1 VSIELDI
8 NRSDA
13 PKMPESLKIRPDLPV
28 GSGLQAELE
37 ALRLRSEALR
47 SAANAV
53 LISDWDGTITWVNP
67 AFSAMTGY
75 TFMEAIGKN
84 PRELLKSGKQE
95 GVDYKNL
102 WETIIAGRVWHGE
115 LVNRRKDGSLYNEAQ
130 TITPVRGLSGKIT
143 HFIAIKQDITK
154 AKALENELKSLH
166 AELHKAVEFSPV
178 VHYTLKFEGKNVTP
192 VYVSENIER
201 ILGVAAKDA
210 NSDWFR
216 ESIHPD
222 DRERVMGKLA
232 SVSEGDGYSIDYRLR
247 QKSGAYAWIHDRNRV
262 VRDSSGAPSALNG
275 IWLDI
280 SERRKAQ
287 EELQL
292 FRALLDQSNDS
303 IEVIDPGSGQFLDV
317 NENALAQHGYSR
329 AEFLAL
335 RVADLDPMQKEA
347 DWPRHAERIHAAGA
361 LSGDGIHRRRDGTTF
376 PVEFSSRWVRLDRDY
391 IVSVVRNVTTRKQA
405 EAERQNVEIELRN
418 AQKLE
423 SIGRLAAGIAHE
435 INTPTQYIGDNT
447 RFLHDA
453 FRDLKVV
460 IGQAEE
466 LLCAAEGN
474 RVTPE
479 LLKKVRAGRDAA
491 DLDLLDAEIP
501 KAIEQSLVGIE
512 RVTKIV
518 RAMKEFSHPGSAEK
532 APLDINRA
540 IETTLTV
547 CRSEWKY
554 VAEAATEFD
563 GELPPVSCHASQFNQ
578 VILNLVVNAAHA
590 IGDVVG
596 DGAQGKGRIE
606 ISTRRAGEDVEIRV
620 KDSGTGIPAPVQ
632 EHIFEPFF
640 TTKGVGKGSG
650 QGLALARSIVVE
662 KHGGTIDFET
672 EEGKGTTFIVRLPL
686 HGQ

>member
-1 VSIELDI
+1 MPTILVVDDESAFRQGVQAMLQRFGYETIEASSAKDGLRLARSHQPSLIVSDVAMTSDDGFALLADLRASPMTATIPVILMSGERDGEKARRSMALGADDFLEKPFKAEWLIETVK
-8 NRSDA
+8 A
-13 PKMPESLKIRPDLPV
+13 QLKKHDKVYQEAAQTRTRLVAI
-28 GSGLQAELE
+28 LE
-37 ALRLRSEALR
+37 ATPDFVCIVDATSLAVVYLNRAGHRMLSPAGDYDIADRRLSDLHLPAEFERLQLKAL
-47 SAANAV
+47 
-53 LISDWDGTITWVNP
+53 P
-67 AFSAMTGY
+67 A
-75 TFMEAIGKN
+75 AIGEGIW
-84 PRELLKSGKQE
+84 RGESSLLTLEAKEIPVALLIQAHKGIE
-95 GVDYKNL
+95 GN
-102 WETIIAGRVWHGE
+102 
-115 LVNRRKDGSLYNEAQ
+115 
-130 TITPVRGLSGKIT
+130 
-143 HFIAIKQDITK
+143 
-154 AKALENELKSLH
+154 
-166 AELHKAVEFSPV
+166 VEFFS
-178 VHYTLKFEGKNVTP
+178 F
-192 VYVSENIER
+192 
-201 ILGVAAKDA
+201 VA
-210 NSDWFR
+210 
-216 ESIHPD
+216 
-222 DRERVMGKLA
+222 
-232 SVSEGDGYSIDYRLR
+232 
-247 QKSGAYAWIHDRNRV
+247 HDLT
-262 VRDSSGAPSALNG
+262 S
-275 IWLDI
+275 
-280 SERRKAQ
+280 
-287 EELQL
+287 
-292 FRALLDQSNDS
+292 
-303 IEVIDPGSGQFLDV
+303 
-317 NENALAQHGYSR
+317 
-329 AEFLAL
+329 
-335 RVADLDPMQKEA
+335 
-347 DWPRHAERIHAAGA
+347 
-361 LSGDGIHRRRDGTTF
+361 RRR
-376 PVEFSSRWVRLDRDY
+376 
-391 IVSVVRNVTTRKQA
+391 A